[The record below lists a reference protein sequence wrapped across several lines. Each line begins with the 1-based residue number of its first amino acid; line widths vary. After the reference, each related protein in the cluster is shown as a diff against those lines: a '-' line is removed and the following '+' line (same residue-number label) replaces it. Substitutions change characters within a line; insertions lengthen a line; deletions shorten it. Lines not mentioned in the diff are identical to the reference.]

1 MKKDGSSQP
10 KDKKEVKCTI
20 KRVNSSH
27 RHMNQKQ
34 ESRELRKECSSRRKN
49 QKEARDLRKDKDNSC
64 RHNNRRDFTE
74 FKNQSRKATG
84 NFILMMELKKKILIF
99 RDLIDLSPC
108 NGSTSVEQL
117 MIHTMKDL
125 HKLYPETI
133 PCIRRSEMK
142 GLPLHQVVRYFCI
155 ILEAVGE
162 PSMLRYDC
170 DSSQHD
176 NFEKQAEIAVT
187 FLDSL
192 IKMAKEK
199 FDMVDEDEGK
209 KDFSSRTKTFGK
221 VLKESYSDNSS
232 FFPSPITPTSVLP
245 EILNGSP
252 RSGHSSPLLL
262 SLRVQAVEKLNP
274 IDVKRLAFHML
285 PNVDAHQSILN
296 EKNNVVE
303 EQDEEAK
310 STSELL
316 SSPISDDSR
325 DPSSQNETP
334 IHPISTTP
342 GTSPTCSETE
352 EATES
357 PLTPSKLSIDMEL
370 EVISPPSPPSMLPP
384 NVRAAGLPLPPPP
397 PPPPPILQPYM
408 AARRLLPPPTPPPSP
423 LLEPNVYATELS
435 LPPPTP
441 PPSPM
446 LQPWLEEATG
456 LSLPLPPPSPPMSQ
470 PNAAGIATT
479 KPLPQLRR
487 SPPVLPSRGQTLP
500 PPPPPPPMASDAAAN
515 SGPPTPSP
523 MVPSKGT
530 GTLLQPPSM
539 LAAKEN
545 ATPPPPPAGRSLRP
559 IKANTKLKRSKH
571 MGNLYRVL
579 KGKMEGK
586 SLPGKSHGRNPSI
599 GNCSAGKQGM
609 ADALAE
615 MTKRSAYFQ
624 QIEEDVQKYAQLIT
638 ELKSAIDNFKSKD
651 MAELL
656 EFHQS
661 VESILEHLEDETQV
675 LARFEGFPTK
685 KLEAL
690 RTAAALYTRLE
701 SIVNELQSLK
711 AEPPLEKLLDKVES
725 YFSKM
730 KIEVDALERIKDEEN
745 KKFKSHGIGFDFNA
759 LVRIKEATVDVSS
772 NCMELALK
780 ERKEAKAEQTEGAN
794 IKSEA
799 QKKGCI
805 KHLWRT
811 FQFAFRVYT
820 FAGGIDERAEK
831 LTRELAREI
840 ENDPHHNSVM

>member
-1 MKKDGSSQP
+1 MPTGCCVFPACFFGQKVCKLQRMVNKNTRSSKSQKEGKGMKKDGSSQP

-49 QKEARDLRKDKDNSC
+49 QKEPRDLRKDKDNSC

-117 MIHTMKDL
+117 MIDTMKDL

-176 NFEKQAEIAVT
+176 NFEKQAEIAVA

-199 FDMVDEDEGK
+199 FDMVDENEGK

-252 RSGHSSPLLL
+252 RSGDSSPLLL
-262 SLRVQAVEKLNP
+262 SLRVQAVGKLNP

-303 EQDEEAK
+303 EQDEETK

-325 DPSSQNETP
+325 DPSSQIETP

-357 PLTPSKLSIDMEL
+357 PLTPSKLSVDMEL
-370 EVISPPSPPSMLPP
+370 QVISPPSPPSMLPP
-384 NVRAAGLPLPPPP
+384 NVRTAGLPLPPPP
-397 PPPPPILQPYM
+397 PPPPRPMLPPYM

-446 LQPWLEEATG
+446 LQPWLEEATK
-456 LSLPLPPPSPPMSQ
+456 LSLPLPPPSPPISQ

-500 PPPPPPPMASDAAAN
+500 PPPPPPPMASDAAAK

-599 GNCSAGKQGM
+599 GNYSAGKQGM

-656 EFHQS
+656 EFHQR
-661 VESILEHLEDETQV
+661 VESILEHLEDETQ
-675 LARFEGFPTK
+675 
-685 KLEAL
+685 
-690 RTAAALYTRLE
+690 
-701 SIVNELQSLK
+701 
-711 AEPPLEKLLDKVES
+711 
-725 YFSKM
+725 
-730 KIEVDALERIKDEEN
+730 
-745 KKFKSHGIGFDFNA
+745 
-759 LVRIKEATVDVSS
+759 
-772 NCMELALK
+772 